1 VPCARSWPG
10 SPPSNAWAPVPDY
23 DPIHCIRFPVALWQ
37 RAQARADRD
46 GVKVSAVVRAALEE
60 YVKEGQPT

>member
-1 VPCARSWPG
+1 VPNQPRAD
-10 SPPSNAWAPVPDY
+10 NPVRY
-23 DPIHCIRFPVALWQ
+23 IRVEDQLWQ

-60 YVKEGQPT
+60 YVSEEQA